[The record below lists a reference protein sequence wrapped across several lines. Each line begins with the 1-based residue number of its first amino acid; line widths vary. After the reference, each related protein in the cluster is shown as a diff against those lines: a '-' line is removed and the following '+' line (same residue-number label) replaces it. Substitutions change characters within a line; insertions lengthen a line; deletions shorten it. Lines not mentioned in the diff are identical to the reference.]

1 MEAAALKILH
11 IWSCAGISSLI
22 AKYMDWIHGTESDV
36 ILTEKWDPL
45 KLNRYHTTR
54 MKSKPLFG
62 LRALVMARKYDLIHV
77 HYHSIFVPPLK
88 FLYDKPVIIHFHGSD
103 VRQNWGAHMKRIKR
117 SDRILVSTKDLL
129 EGSPSRAMWT
139 PNPVDTVK
147 FRDKK
152 GAIMSWDKA
161 FTFSYGA
168 DEESKIIA
176 RKFGLSLEIV
186 RERIPYNVLDEF
198 MRKFD
203 YYIDI
208 KKDFKGR
215 ILPTH
220 GPPVLSKTGLEA
232 LSLGLRVIAKDEK
245 IRKVLPECH
254 RVKNVVDFL
263 YEIYQECLR
272 PYEKIV

>member
-1 MEAAALKILH
+1 MKILH

-22 AKYMDWIHGTESDV
+22 AKYMDRSHGTESDV

-45 KLNRYHTTR
+45 KLNRYNTTR
-54 MKSKPLFG
+54 MKSKPIFG

-77 HYHSIFVPPLK
+77 HYHSIFVRPLK

-117 SDRILVSTKDLL
+117 ADRILVSTKDLL
-129 EGSPSRAMWT
+129 EGSPSRAIWT
-139 PNPVDTVK
+139 PNPVDTLK
-147 FRDKK
+147 FKK
-152 GAIMSWDKA
+152 EKGVIRSWDKA

-168 DEESKIIA
+168 DEEAEKIA

-186 RERIPYNVLDEF
+186 RERIPYNVLDDF
-198 MRKFD
+198 MRKYD

-208 KKDFKGR
+208 KRDFKGR

-232 LSLGLRVIAKDEK
+232 LSLGLSVIAKDG
-245 IRKVLPECH
+245 RVRTDLPDYH
-254 RVKNVVDFL
+254 RVENVVDFL
-263 YEIYQECLR
+263 YGIYQECLR
-272 PYEKIV
+272 PYEKL